1 MMSVLRRPGL
11 LLSVVVTI
19 TVPSLFAI
27 LAVLGHERSIA
38 PSAAQAYTGP
48 SGAMAAAVS
57 SGVGASALFARR
69 GESARAMPLGAV
81 RRSERQAQGVR
92 LLNQAAAAGLTSSY
106 QGVEMISQWTV
117 GGAITV
123 VSTVWHRSGGRT
135 VTQTADAAVLADSQ
149 PYVSYDGDDH
159 DPEGV
164 FGVTTQLVG
173 LLGTNYLVEYRGMGA
188 IAGRSA
194 LMVDAY
200 RADGSVAARFWLDKE
215 TMLPLRREV
224 FDSGSHLLSEDA
236 FLQVQFGQQA
246 AQARIAQA
254 APSTRSIW
262 TEVSDPARL
271 VKALNAKGW
280 RLPATLPAGLSLYA
294 AAQYGTATGQVFH
307 LGYSDGLFVVSL
319 FVQRGMLPAKMAGW
333 QSAMLDGRLVYVGQ
347 HSITWASRGF
357 VYTVLADA
365 PPQTVDTVV
374 GTLPRDTAPG
384 FLVRMRRGLAR
395 LATLVDPFGLCPV
408 TSLADRLIPP
418 LAGMA
423 VTD

>member
-11 LLSVVVTI
+11 LLSVAVTI

-27 LAVLGHERSIA
+27 LAVLSHERPISS
-38 PSAAQAYTGP
+38 SAAQAYAGP
-48 SGAMAAAVS
+48 SGAMAVALS
-57 SGVGASALFARR
+57 SGAGANALFARSR
-69 GESARAMPLGAV
+69 GPAKAMSLGAI
-81 RRSERQAQGVR
+81 RIGEQQAQGVR
-92 LLNQAAAAGLTSSY
+92 LLSQAAVAGLTSSY

-117 GGAITV
+117 DGTITV
-123 VSTVWHRSGGRT
+123 ISTVWHRSGGRT
-135 VTQTADAAVLADSQ
+135 VTQTADAAALADSQ

-188 IAGRSA
+188 IAGRPA
-194 LMVDAY
+194 LMEDAY
-200 RADGSVAARFWLDKE
+200 RANGSLAARFWLDKE

-224 FDSGSHLLSEDA
+224 FDSDSHLLSEDA
-236 FLQVQFGQQA
+236 FLQVQFGRQA
-246 AQARIAQA
+246 AQARTARVT
-254 APSTRSIW
+254 PSARSRW
-262 TEVSDPARL
+262 TEVSGPARL
-271 VKALNAKGW
+271 VKSLNAKGW
-280 RLPATLPAGLSLYA
+280 HLPATLPAGLSLYA

-319 FVQRGMLPAKMAGW
+319 FVQRGMLPAKMPGW

-384 FLVRMRRGLAR
+384 FLARMGRGLAR
-395 LATLVDPFGLCPV
+395 LGTLVDPF
-408 TSLADRLIPP
+408 R
-418 LAGMA
+418 
-423 VTD
+423 